1 MCSHV
6 PVLVKEVVEGLSTL
20 RQGTFVDC
28 TLGLGGHARSLL
40 EKLGSSSR
48 LIGIDAD
55 AEALEKAR
63 HALADWEE
71 RVILIRDNFRNLG
84 KILHGL
90 GVEEVDGILFDLG
103 MSSAQV
109 DSPLRGFS
117 FNREG
122 PLDMR
127 FDGRQSLTAA
137 EIVNRYAEKEIMRI
151 IREFGEERFP
161 GRIASAI
168 VRRRRESPISSTG
181 ELAEL
186 IERVLGRRRGGI
198 HPATRTF
205 QALRIAVNQE
215 LESLREALPQSIMA
229 LKPGGRLLVISYQ
242 SLDDRVVKQTF
253 REFEKGCICP
263 PSVPEC
269 RCGRVSE
276 VEILT
281 RKPIRPSMEE
291 VQRNPRSRSAKMR
304 ICQRRRKRR
313 NADT

>member
-1 MCSHV
+1 M
-6 PVLVKEVVEGLSTL
+6 VKEVVEWLATV

-28 TLGLGGHARSLL
+28 TVGLGGHARSLL
-40 EKLGSSSR
+40 EKIGPSSK

-63 HALADWEE
+63 HALAKWKE

-84 KILHGL
+84 SILHGL

-109 DSPLRGFS
+109 DDPSRGFS
-117 FNREG
+117 FYREG

-127 FDGRQSLTAA
+127 FDHRQSLTAA
-137 EIVNRYAEKEIMRI
+137 EIVNRYAEKEIVRVM
-151 IREFGEERFP
+151 REFGEERFA

-168 VRRRRESPISSTG
+168 VRRRRESPITSTG

-186 IERVLGRRRGGI
+186 IEGVLGRRRGAI
-198 HPATRTF
+198 HPATRSF

-215 LESLREALPQSIMA
+215 LKSLGEALPQSIMA

-242 SLDDRVVKQTF
+242 SLDDRAVKQTF

-269 RCGRVSE
+269 RCGQVSE
-276 VEILT
+276 VKILT
-281 RKPIRPSMEE
+281 RKPVRPSIEE

-304 ICQRRRKRR
+304 VCQRRSKR